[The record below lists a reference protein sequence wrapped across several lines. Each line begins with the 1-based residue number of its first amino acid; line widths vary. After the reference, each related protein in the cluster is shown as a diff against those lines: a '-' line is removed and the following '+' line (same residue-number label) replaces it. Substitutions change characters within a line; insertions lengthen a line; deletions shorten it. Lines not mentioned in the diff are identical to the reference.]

1 MILYLLTKTL
11 ENQNDLDTL
20 IDLMLPNDFLLCL
33 DSAKDILSNERILV
47 NCQIGILE
55 TESDQSIAKSIKRL
69 TKKEWIELSLSAD
82 KVIHWNLGL

>member
-33 DSAKDILSNERILV
+33 GSAKDSLSNERILM